1 MSTEIEGA
9 SLCVTD
15 AVVDSLITGVT
26 KHILDGSCRH
36 KRLPYASQLT
46 AQLVNQG
53 VMMKLMQPSGRVGK
67 VVSEGRAA
75 NTTVPD
81 NMYCD
86 AIKHTYV
93 PAPEKPQPISPDT
106 IEDLFEAPRTR
117 YSGLSGLSP
126 RSNKTGNKRNLKRVA
141 SSMQVP
147 LP

>member
-1 MSTEIEGA
+1 MSTEIES

-15 AVVDSLITGVT
+15 AVVNSLITGVT
-26 KHILDGSCRH
+26 KHILDGACKH

-67 VVSEGRAA
+67 VVNAGRAA
-75 NTTVPD
+75 NTAVPD

-106 IEDLFEAPRTR
+106 FEDLLE
-117 YSGLSGLSP
+117 
-126 RSNKTGNKRNLKRVA
+126 
-141 SSMQVP
+141 VP
-147 LP
+147 